1 MARSVSDANF
11 GWGINGLVR
20 SISGAIE
27 AQSETRKG
35 LPTYIKVVGSN
46 KLWTGEISGDVT
58 DLTSVTLAHGSAVS
72 CKVRADGIG
81 VDGYLTSLN
90 CSGSSN
96 SIVEFRAS
104 VEGSSDATAT
114 ESDPGDPVFLEEC
127 TITGIDGD
135 TADIIDFSLDASW
148 DLEHEYTDG
157 APSATSFKSFDGT
170 FAYTT
175 SAAGSDVIT
184 ASGDTETFSVVAGG
198 LNITGTGKVT
208 KCEQTATV
216 DDVVKFQKT
225 LTIITLGAGT

>member
-1 MARSVSDANF
+1 MARSVSDASF

-58 DLTSVTLAHGSAVS
+58 DLTSVTLAHGAAVS

-81 VDGYLTSLN
+81 VDGYLTSFN

-104 VEGSSDATAT
+104 VEGASSGSAS

-127 TITGIDGD
+127 TVSGSGATSDN
-135 TADIIDFSLDASW
+135 IIDFSLDCSW

-157 APSATSFKSFDGT
+157 EPSATSFKSFDGT
-170 FAYTT
+170 FTYTT
-175 SAAGSDVIT
+175 SAEGSDEIT
-184 ASGDTETFSVVAGG
+184 ESGGTATFSVSAGG
-198 LNITGTGKVT
+198 LSISGEGKIT

-216 DDVVKFQKT
+216 DDVVKYQKT
-225 LTIITLGAGT
+225 LTITSLT